1 MRLQFLGAL
10 MALLLLSG
18 CSGTTVVYY
27 DECNCPEESQQSA
40 QTPPATAGGG
50 ADTLKTGLSVIAGVS
65 DSQNAQHADY
75 NVTITAVAV
84 DSDGIIRQCI
94 IDGISTQVVFD
105 AAGSITS
112 DIAAP
117 ILTKNELGDAYG
129 MKAYGGA
136 KYEWFEQATA
146 LADYA
151 VGKTIEELQS
161 SALNADGYAAA
172 PELAAGA
179 TIKLD
184 TLVRAVVQAAETAQ
198 YRGMKVEDTLHL
210 AVIPSLSGSISAT
223 ADSSGA
229 AQLDSDFA
237 VVSRRGDT
245 ITSCYIDSLQA
256 KVVFDATGAITSDI
270 AAPVPTKNELGN
282 DYGMKSYGGAK
293 YEWFEQADSFS
304 RFVTGKTST
313 EVAGLATPDGY
324 ATDTDLAAS
333 VTIRITGFQALI
345 AKVFS

>member
-1 MRLQFLGAL
+1 MRLLFFGAL

-27 DECNCPEESQQSA
+27 DECSCPEQSQEPA
-40 QTPPATAGGG
+40 QTPPDSEDVNTNA
-50 ADTLKTGLSVIAGVS
+50 LKTGLSVIAGVS
-65 DSQNAQHADY
+65 DSQNTQHADY
-75 NVTITAVAV
+75 NVTIAAVAV
-84 DSDGIIRQCI
+84 DSNGIIRQCI
-94 IDGISTQVVFD
+94 IDGISTQVTFD
-105 AAGSITS
+105 AVGTITS
-112 DIAAP
+112 DVAAP
-117 ILTKNELGDAYG
+117 VLTKNELGDAYG

-136 KYEWFEQATA
+136 KYEWFEQAAA

-151 VGKTIEELQS
+151 VGKTSAELQR
-161 SALNADGYAAA
+161 SAVKNDGYAAD

-198 YRGMKVEDTLHL
+198 YRGAQTGDLL
-210 AVIPSLSGSISAT
+210 YLSALSSLS
-223 ADSSGA
+223 DSSSAATDAPGT
-229 AQLDSDFA
+229 AQLNSDMA
-237 VVSRRGDT
+237 VLTRRGDT

-256 KVVFDATGAITSDI
+256 KVSFDATGAITSDI

-293 YEWFEQADSFS
+293 YEWFEQADAFS
-304 RFVTGKTST
+304 RFVTNKTPA

-324 ATDTDLAAS
+324 AADIDLAAS

-345 AKVFS
+345 DKVFS